1 MIVDRLS
8 YYEQIQTKYITYNY
22 KMNTALSNPTI
33 HGSKHSNGNWKSQ
46 NFCDNN
52 TRDGYQVT
60 WYESGSMKSD
70 GNFNKGKPVELH
82 TLWFENGNK
91 RAEINYKDGKR
102 DGGFVFWHSNGQ
114 LKFQGSHSSGEVV
127 GVWTKWYPSGQK
139 YKETDTIKGERLYW
153 HENGQMKSRLYR
165 IFYGDY
171 SENSNYKPIRNW
183 NTEGKLIDSESINLI
198 ELKRYKNNT
207 IEREA
212 YIATECYTYF
222 DKNGIKVHDADCRWE
237 WDSDIHCEG
246 CNDECEEKDYL
257 VTINRFFD
265 SKGNVD
271 ASIKF
276 YLDGEIDGKPYAW
289 CFYNSEDE
297 MIHKYIVNLETYSD
311 INLYDE
317 LLKVDNKELNSL
329 LLKHKAHNEVFDNLG
344 YKQAL

>member
-1 MIVDRLS
+1 
-8 YYEQIQTKYITYNY
+8 
-22 KMNTALSNPTI
+22 MNTVLLDQKI
-33 HGSKHSNGNWKSQ
+33 HGSEYPNGSWKSQ
-46 NFCDNN
+46 NFCNKGIKA
-52 TRDGYQVT
+52 GYQIT
-60 WYESGSMKSD
+60 WYENGQMKSAGD
-70 GNFNKGKPVELH
+70 FNKGNPVGLH
-82 TLWFENGNK
+82 TLWFENGKK
-91 RAEINYKDGKR
+91 RAEINHKDGKR
-102 DGGFVFWHSNGQ
+102 DGEFTFWHSNTQ
-114 LKFQGSHSSGEVV
+114 VKFQGSYLSGEVV
-127 GVWTKWYPSGQK
+127 GVWTKYYSSGQK

-212 YIATECYTYF
+212 YIATECYAYF

>member
-1 MIVDRLS
+1 
-8 YYEQIQTKYITYNY
+8 
-22 KMNTALSNPTI
+22 MNTVLLDQKI
-33 HGSKHSNGNWKSQ
+33 HGSEYPNGSWKSQ
-46 NFCDNN
+46 NFCNKGIKA
-52 TRDGYQVT
+52 GYQIT
-60 WYESGSMKSD
+60 WYENGQMKSAGD
-70 GNFNKGKPVELH
+70 FNKGNPVGLH

-91 RAEINYKDGKR
+91 RAEINHKDGKR
-102 DGGFVFWHSNGQ
+102 DGEFTFWHSNTQ
-114 LKFQGSHSSGEVV
+114 VKFQGSYLSGEVV
-127 GVWTKWYPSGQK
+127 GVWTKYYSSGQK

-198 ELKRYKNNT
+198 ELKRYKNNI

-212 YIATECYTYF
+212 YIATECYAYF

>member
-1 MIVDRLS
+1 
-8 YYEQIQTKYITYNY
+8 
-22 KMNTALSNPTI
+22 MNTVLLDQKI
-33 HGSKHSNGNWKSQ
+33 HGSEYPNGSWKSQ
-46 NFCDNN
+46 NFCNKGIKA
-52 TRDGYQVT
+52 GYQIT
-60 WYESGSMKSD
+60 WYENGQMKSAGD
-70 GNFNKGKPVELH
+70 FNKGNPVGLH

-91 RAEINYKDGKR
+91 RAEINHKDGKR
-102 DGGFVFWHSNGQ
+102 DGEFTFWHSNTQ
-114 LKFQGSHSSGEVV
+114 VKFQGSYLSGEVV
-127 GVWTKWYPSGQK
+127 GVWTKYYSSGQK

-198 ELKRYKNNT
+198 ELKRYKNNI

-212 YIATECYTYF
+212 YIATECYAYF

-257 VTINRFFD
+257 VTTNRFFD

>member
-1 MIVDRLS
+1 
-8 YYEQIQTKYITYNY
+8 
-22 KMNTALSNPTI
+22 MNTVLLDQKI
-33 HGSKHSNGNWKSQ
+33 HGSEYPNGSWKSQ
-46 NFCDNN
+46 NFCNKGIKA
-52 TRDGYQVT
+52 GYQIT
-60 WYESGSMKSD
+60 WYENGQMKSAGD
-70 GNFNKGKPVELH
+70 FNKGNPVGLH
-82 TLWFENGNK
+82 TLWFENGKK
-91 RAEINYKDGKR
+91 RAEINHKDGKR
-102 DGGFVFWHSNGQ
+102 DGEFTFWHSNTQ
-114 LKFQGSHSSGEVV
+114 VKFQGSYLSGEVV
-127 GVWTKWYPSGQK
+127 GVWTKYYSSGQK

-198 ELKRYKNNT
+198 ELKRYKNNI

-212 YIATECYTYF
+212 YIATECYAYF

>member
-1 MIVDRLS
+1 MSAISSD
-8 YYEQIQTKYITYNY
+8 QKN
-22 KMNTALSNPTI
+22 
-33 HGSKHSNGNWKSQ
+33 HGSEYPNGSWKSQ
-46 NFCDNN
+46 NFCNKGVKA
-52 TRDGYQVT
+52 GYQIT
-60 WYESGSMKSD
+60 WYENSQMKSAGD
-70 GNFNKGKPVELH
+70 FNKGNPVGLH

-91 RAEINYKDGKR
+91 RAEIKYKDGKR
-102 DGGFVFWHSNGQ
+102 DGEFTFWHSNGQ
-114 LKFQGSHSSGEVV
+114 VKFQGRHLSGEVV
-127 GVWTKWYPSGQK
+127 GVWTKWYPNGQK
-139 YKETDTIKGERLYW
+139 YKQTDTIKGECLYW

-198 ELKRYKNNT
+198 ELKRYKNNI

-212 YIATECYTYF
+212 YIATECYAYF

>member
-1 MIVDRLS
+1 
-8 YYEQIQTKYITYNY
+8 
-22 KMNTALSNPTI
+22 MNTVLLDQKI
-33 HGSKHSNGNWKSQ
+33 HGSEYPNGSWKSQ
-46 NFCDNN
+46 NFCNKGIKA
-52 TRDGYQVT
+52 GYQIT
-60 WYESGSMKSD
+60 WYENGQMKSAGD
-70 GNFNKGKPVELH
+70 FNKGNPVGLH

-91 RAEINYKDGKR
+91 RAEINHKDGKR
-102 DGGFVFWHSNGQ
+102 DGEFTFWHSNTQ
-114 LKFQGSHSSGEVV
+114 VKFQGSYLSGEVV
-127 GVWTKWYPSGQK
+127 GVWTKYYSSGQK

>member
-1 MIVDRLS
+1 
-8 YYEQIQTKYITYNY
+8 
-22 KMNTALSNPTI
+22 MNTVLLDQKI
-33 HGSKHSNGNWKSQ
+33 HGSEYPNGSWKSQ
-46 NFCDNN
+46 NFCNKGIKA
-52 TRDGYQVT
+52 GYQIT
-60 WYESGSMKSD
+60 WYENGQMKSAGD
-70 GNFNKGKPVELH
+70 FNKGNPVGLH

-91 RAEINYKDGKR
+91 RAEINHKDGKR
-102 DGGFVFWHSNGQ
+102 DGEFTFWHSNTQ
-114 LKFQGSHSSGEVV
+114 VKFQGSYLSGEVV
-127 GVWTKWYPSGQK
+127 GVWTKYYSSGQK

-198 ELKRYKNNT
+198 ELKRYKNNI

>member
-1 MIVDRLS
+1 MSINLPEEKFVA
-8 YYEQIQTKYITYNY
+8 TKH
-22 KMNTALSNPTI
+22 P
-33 HGSKHSNGNWKSQ
+33 NGNWKSQ

-60 WYESGSMKSD
+60 WYENGQMKSAGD
-70 GNFNKGKPVELH
+70 FNKGKPVGLH

-91 RAEINYKDGKR
+91 RAEINYKDGRR
-102 DGGFVFWHSNGQ
+102 DGGFVFWHSNSQ
-114 LKFQGSHSSGEVV
+114 VKFQGSYSSGEVI
-127 GVWTKWYPSGQK
+127 GTWAKYYLNGQK

-153 HENGQMKSRLYR
+153 HENGQMKSRLWR
-165 IFYGDY
+165 IFYGAY

-198 ELKRYKNNT
+198 ELKRYKGYNT

-212 YIATECYTYF
+212 YIATECYAYF
-222 DKNGIKVHDADCRWE
+222 DKNGIKEHDIDCRWE

-257 VTINRFFD
+257 VTTNRFFD

-289 CFYNSEDE
+289 CFYNSEDSLVY
-297 MIHKYIVNLETYSD
+297 KYIINPETHND
-311 INLYDE
+311 INLYYE
-317 LLKVDNKELNSL
+317 LLKIDNKELNSL
-329 LLKHKAHNEVFDNLG
+329 LLNLKYIEIIAVFDSYCSSL
-344 YKQAL
+344 K